1 MKAHAAKAA
10 LGIPASTRLPAS
22 LFRAYDLRGIVGQ
35 DLDANAALLIGRAI
49 GSQSRRS
56 GEQRTLVARDGR
68 LSSPSLMQALQ
79 QGLLESGCEVI
90 DLGLVP
96 SPLLYFA
103 AQQLGIGS
111 AVMLTGSHNPP
122 DYNGFKILQ
131 EGEPLTAAQIQSLKN
146 TIENKDF
153 ISGQGSLREQSIT
166 IDYCAALTA
175 NIRLAKPLTVVIDC
189 GNGATGVI
197 APRLFA
203 DLGCQV
209 KTLFAEVDGRFPNH
223 HPDPSQ
229 AENLRKLIQAV
240 KASKADVGLAFDGDG
255 DRLGVVTAQ
264 GQIIAAD
271 RLLMLFAHEQPG
283 ASVVFDVKCSHR
295 LPQWITQQ
303 GGKPL
308 MVKTG
313 RTTIRQTMQKSGAL
327 LGGELSGHF
336 CFADR
341 WNGFDDALYAA
352 ARLLELLSASEK
364 PLAELIAVLPQDCST
379 AEIFIPVAEEEKFAL
394 IEHLQQQGN
403 FSGSQVNRLDGV
415 RVDYPRGFALIR
427 ASNTKAALTLRF
439 AADDKAE
446 LKRIQTRFAE
456 QLRLIAPNLTSF

>member
-10 LGIPASTRLPAS
+10 LGIPASTELPSS

-35 DLDANAALLIGRAI
+35 TLDAPIAWLIGRAI

-56 GEQRTLVARDGR
+56 GERRTLVARDGR
-68 LSSPSLMQALQ
+68 LSSPELMQALQ

-103 AQQLGIGS
+103 AQRLGIGS

-131 EGEPLTAAQIQSLKN
+131 EGEPLTAEQIQSLKN

-153 ISGQGSLREQSIT
+153 ISGQGSLREHSIT
-166 IDYCAALTA
+166 IDYCAALTSD
-175 NIRLAKPLTVVIDC
+175 IRLAKPLKVVIDC

-197 APRLFA
+197 APRVFA

-209 KTLFAEVDGRFPNH
+209 QTLFAEVDGRFPHH

-229 AENLRKLIQAV
+229 AENLRDLIQAV
-240 KASKADVGLAFDGDG
+240 TASKADVGLAFDGDG

-264 GQIIAAD
+264 GQIITAD
-271 RLLMLFAHEQPG
+271 RLLMLFARELPG
-283 ASVVFDVKCSHR
+283 ACVVFDVKCSHR
-295 LPQWITQQ
+295 LPQWITAQ
-303 GGKPL
+303 GGQPL

-313 RTTIRQTMQKSGAL
+313 RTYIRQTMQKSGAL
-327 LGGELSGHF
+327 LGCELSGHF

-352 ARLLELLSASEK
+352 ARLLELLSQRPQS
-364 PLAELIAVLPQDCST
+364 LADLPQDYST
-379 AEIFIPVAEEEKFAL
+379 AEILIPVAEAEKFAL
-394 IEHLQQQGN
+394 IKRLQQQGD
-403 FSGSQVNRLDGV
+403 FSGGRVNRLDGV

-427 ASNTKAALTLRF
+427 ASNTQAALTLRF
-439 AADDKAE
+439 AADDNAE
-446 LKRIQTRFAE
+446 LKRIQRRFAKV
-456 QLRLIAPNLTSF
+456 LRLIAPHLTAF